1 MIDVFTVALEAVA
14 DTVTVWAVA
23 DEEAVA
29 ANWAEVAFAG
39 TVMDDG
45 TERIE
50 ALLDSDTCSP
60 VEPAATVSVTVQVED

>member
-29 ANWAEVAFAG
+29 ANRAVVAFAG

-45 TERIE
+45 TETTD

-60 VEPAATVSVTVQVED
+60 VEPAGAVSVTVHVDD